1 MTGRYFPRLTLAA
14 TAAALVFGIGLS
26 AQQTPPAPQ
35 APPAAVAQGPAA
47 AEKYKNIQV
56 LKMPADQLLN
66 SMEYITA
73 SLGVQCRFCHV
84 MTPEGV
90 WQFEKDDSK
99 NKVTARK
106 MIQMVEKINGSGY
119 EITLA
124 CASCHHGRNQP
135 ERTPPL
141 ALQMTTDQA
150 AAAARQR
157 EATPQRGGQ
166 PGAPPG
172 PGAAPG
178 QGAPPP
184 PGAAGAPPPPGAAGA
199 PPPPGAAGAP
209 PAPGPGGAPQ
219 GRGGPPRPSETID
232 QVVDKY
238 VEALGG
244 QAAIAQAKTRVMQGT
259 ATSRDLQANPI
270 TVKEKVS
277 GEYRV
282 DLDTKPAP
290 TIRVS
295 TGKGAWVQAFG
306 NVHDLEGIP
315 GAQVARL
322 TDFGLPLNLKQRY
335 TNLAVG
341 RYGNIDGAET
351 IIVSGRPTPDV
362 TEQLQFDRKTG
373 LLLRRTI
380 QTRTPLGILVEQADY
395 SDYRAVTGGPKTP
408 FEVRYTT
415 WNQMTTEKFTDVKI
429 NAPVDDALFAKPAGR

>member
-1 MTGRYFPRLTLAA
+1 MTGRYFRRLTLAA

-35 APPAAVAQGPAA
+35 APAAAVPQGPAA

-56 LKMPADQLLN
+56 LKIPAAQLVS
-66 SMEYITA
+66 SMDYISA

-90 WQFEKDDSK
+90 WQFDKDDSK

-119 EITLA
+119 DITLT

-141 ALQMTTDQA
+141 ALQMTPDQA
-150 AAAARQR
+150 AAAARQ
-157 EATPQRGGQ
+157 PQRGGQ

-184 PGAAGAPPPPGAAGA
+184 PGAAGAPPA
-199 PPPPGAAGAP
+199 PGAAGAP

-244 QAAIAQAKTRVMQGT
+244 QAAIAQAKTRVMLGT
-259 ATSRDLQANPI
+259 ATSRDLQTNAI
-270 TVKEKVS
+270 TVKETVS
-277 GEYRV
+277 GDYRV

-306 NVHDLEGIP
+306 NVHDLEGIQ

-335 TNLAVG
+335 TTLTVG
-341 RYGNIDGAET
+341 RYGNIDGTDT
-351 IIVSGRPTPDV
+351 IIVAGRPTPDV
-362 TEQLQFDRKTG
+362 IEQLQFDRKTG

-380 QTRTPLGILVEQADY
+380 QTRTPLGGLVEQVDY

-415 WNQMTTEKFTDVKI
+415 WNQMTTEKFTDVRI
-429 NAPVDDALFAKPAGR
+429 NAPVDDAMFAKPLGQ